1 MEKHEF
7 DKKDPLRTYFDP
19 ERIEKAPDSFTNK
32 TMMRIALEP
41 RAVRIHFLRKNLVPL
56 ISVLVIALLVTAAVL
71 LPANPP
77 DSIFESVIKTLNN
90 YKISLPQVDIVKGL
104 GLHLP
109 AWAPFGLIGI
119 VLIGIFDKG
128 LYQVFHK
135 PGR

>member
-7 DKKDPLRTYFDP
+7 HKEDPLRKYFDP
-19 ERIEKAPDSFTNK
+19 ERIEKAADNFTGNV
-32 TMMRIALEP
+32 MMRIAMEP
-41 RAVRIHFLRKNLVPL
+41 GAARIHFLRKNLVPL
-56 ISVLVIALLVTAAVL
+56 ISVLFIALLITAAAL